1 MKQKFLQR
9 SRRERFLI
17 LVFLVTAA
25 VVWLVSATGR
35 LRTRWRDSRVVAVDA
50 QIQEIS
56 LKSKAEVEARAARAG
71 AHLDPARTLDAT
83 RLVGEVSGLAA
94 RAGLSAGV
102 EPPRSQRSDQFA
114 YHTVQVSFRR
124 ASLAA
129 LVKFY
134 RELSLRAPYLALD
147 ECAVTA
153 SRSNPAELDA
163 VFTIFSVEAQR

>member
-1 MKQKFLQR
+1 MKRKFLER
-9 SRRERFLI
+9 SPRERLLI
-17 LVFLVTAA
+17 TIFFFAA
-25 VVWLVSATGR
+25 GLVWLVSATGR
-35 LRTRWRDSRVVAVDA
+35 LQSRWRESRAVQQDAVGQQIWLAGKA
-50 QIQEIS
+50 QI
-56 LKSKAEVEARAARAG
+56 EARAAEAA

-83 RLVGEVSGLAA
+83 RLVGEVSGLAS

-102 EPPRSQRSDQFA
+102 EPPRSQRSDEFA

-124 ASLAA
+124 ASLGA

-134 RELSLRAPYLALD
+134 RELSLRAPYLALE
-147 ECAVTA
+147 ECAITA

>member
-1 MKQKFLQR
+1 MKRKFLER
-9 SRRERFLI
+9 SARERFLI
-17 LVFLVTAA
+17 LVFLFAA
-25 VVWLVSATGR
+25 GIVWALSATGR
-35 LRTRWRDSRVVAVDA
+35 MRERWRDSRVVAAELAGQEIWLQGKA
-50 QIQEIS
+50 QI
-56 LKSKAEVEARAARAG
+56 EARAAEAG
-71 AHLDPARTLDAT
+71 AHLDPAKTLDAT

-94 RAGLSAGV
+94 QAGLSAGV
-102 EPPRSQRSDQFA
+102 EPPHTQRSDQFA

-134 RELSLRAPYLALD
+134 RELGNRAPYLALE

-163 VFTIFSVEAQR
+163 VFTIFSVETQR